1 MWRLDVMHKL
11 QKKELENIGEIDLVL
26 GNNEKVDIVKY
37 VEKYIKEKRKAG
49 RNRRCNAK
57 PENFMILEKL
67 HLQKK
72 REQL

>member
-1 MWRLDVMHKL
+1 MHKL

-49 RNRRCNAK
+49 RNRRCNA
-57 PENFMILEKL
+57 NQRIL
-67 HLQKK
+67 
-72 REQL
+72 